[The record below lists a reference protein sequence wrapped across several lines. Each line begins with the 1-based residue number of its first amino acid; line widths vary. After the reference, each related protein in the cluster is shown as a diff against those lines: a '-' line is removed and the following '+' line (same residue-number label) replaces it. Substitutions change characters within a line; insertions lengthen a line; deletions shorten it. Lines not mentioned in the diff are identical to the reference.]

1 MGVFELLLTGLELLV
16 LGMVFVFLFLG
27 LLMLAVNLIAKYLP
41 AELPVTNKNTAQTT
55 SPVIT
60 SQETSAIN
68 PKLAAAITAAVHQ
81 YQELRRHIGKKK

>member
-41 AELPVTNKNTAQTT
+41 AELPATNKNTAQATSPVTT
-55 SPVIT
+55 SP
-60 SQETSAIN
+60 ETSAIN
-68 PKLAAAITAAVHQ
+68 PKLVAAITAAVHQ
-81 YQELRRHIGKKK
+81 YQELRQHIGKKK